1 MIRTR
6 YGDTMESFSGRVTC
20 HLSLEPNSANVTYK
34 LGVTVA
40 KSLNFSY
47 SIITSPIFTDKE
59 TEAQEFK

>member
-1 MIRTR
+1 
-6 YGDTMESFSGRVTC
+6 MESFSGRVTC

-40 KSLNFSY
+40 KSLNFFY

-59 TEAQEFK
+59 TEAQGI